1 MQCKKYDAENYSK
14 EAIGK
19 RIRNLRN
26 KREKSL
32 SEVSALCYMTEP
44 ALSRLENSKTFP
56 SVITIAKLA
65 EVLNVSADEI
75 IFGEAPLGCV
85 INIQMKDEEQLAV
98 FKAKFNEF
106 LIGGQNN
113 VEQGI

>member
-1 MQCKKYDAENYSK
+1 MQCKKYDVKNYSK

-26 KREKSL
+26 KRERSL

-44 ALSRLENSKTFP
+44 ALSRLENSKTYP

-85 INIQMKDEEQLAV
+85 INIQMKNDEQLAL
-98 FKAKFNEF
+98 FMEKFNEF
-106 LIGGQNN
+106 IMEETKH
-113 VEQGI
+113 VE